1 MTRLYLVR
9 HGRAAAGWDTAVDP
23 ALDDLGRE
31 QAAATASRLAVVL
44 QDAKWSFTDVDAV
57 TSPLRRCQETAA
69 AYTTVTGKVARIEPR
84 IAEIPSPAG
93 VPLAERTTWLREVM
107 QGTWATVFA
116 AHGQEYR
123 DFHTQL
129 VQWASGVRR
138 DTVAFSHFIA
148 INALIGAAVG
158 DDRVMIRSLDNASV
172 TTLQVGADGRLTL
185 IEGGE
190 EANTLIR

>member
-1 MTRLYLVR
+1 
-9 HGRAAAGWDTAVDP
+9 
-23 ALDDLGRE
+23 
-31 QAAATASRLAVVL
+31 
-44 QDAKWSFTDVDAV
+44 
-57 TSPLRRCQETAA
+57 
-69 AYTTVTGKVARIEPR
+69 
-84 IAEIPSPAG
+84 
-93 VPLAERTTWLREVM
+93 M

>member
-9 HGRAAAGWDTAVDP
+9 HGRAAGGWDTAVDP

-31 QAAATASRLAVVL
+31 QAAATASRLSVL
-44 QDAKWSFTDVDAV
+44 LQETKWSVTDVDVV
-57 TSPLRRCQETAA
+57 TSPLLRCQQTAA
-69 AYTTVTGKVARIEPR
+69 AYTTVTGIAARIEPR

-107 QGTWATVFA
+107 KGSWSEVFA
-116 AHGQEYR
+116 RQGREYR

-129 VQWASGVRR
+129 VQWASAVRC

-148 INALIGAAVG
+148 INALIGVAVG
-158 DDRVMIRSLDNASV
+158 DDRVMLRSVDNASI

-185 IEGGE
+185 IEGGA